1 MERYFLLKVA
11 KALKEHKVRYCL
23 VGGFAVALHG
33 AIRGTIDIDAIIEH
47 SLEQFKRCEKALQ
60 SIGLVSKLPVSAN
73 EVFQFR
79 KEYIKKRNLIAWSFS
94 NPRNPLEVVD
104 IIITTDRNKVKSNPI
119 SVFGNLIELIS
130 LPDLIQM
137 KEKSGRPQDKEDVKA
152 LLKILGEHED
162 EN

>member
-1 MERYFLLKVA
+1 MVNTGIYD
-11 KALKEHKVRYCL
+11 AL
-23 VGGFAVALHG
+23 
-33 AIRGTIDIDAIIEH
+33 IEH
-47 SLEQFKRCEKALQ
+47 SLDQFKRCEKALH
-60 SIGLVSKLPVSAN
+60 SIGLVSKLPVSAS

-94 NPRNPLEVVD
+94 NPMNPLEVVD
-104 IIITTDRNKVKSNPI
+104 IIITTDRSNVKRDQI
-119 SVFGNLIELIS
+119 TVFGNVIELVS

-137 KEKSGRPQDKEDVKA
+137 KKKSGQPQDKEDVKA